1 MANSEKISEIID
13 PAAFKQ
19 LEDLL
24 KDLGIIQK
32 TFVGLTSDVA
42 NFNSEISK
50 SKSIG
55 EFTKATEAAA
65 DATNK
70 VVKAQEEQIKQAKKV
85 VEVEKEIIDS
95 TKQKILVNV
104 QDDKI
109 LKRVSGNLDQ
119 QIKRQLQL
127 KLELAAVKEEQKLLN
142 NTTASSAESVKSLS
156 NRLAGLTKDEALL
169 KNAIQ
174 QNNLEIRRS
183 VREQNAAEGS
193 SDALAARLDQLR
205 AAFRSLNKEERENV
219 EIGGV
224 LEAQIVA
231 LADEVAALDARQKVY
246 NRNVGNYGSALAGLG
261 GPIGGII
268 GNFTQMVEVADNL
281 NESMEKGEGGFS
293 TFTDGFKSI
302 TRAAWA
308 FIATPIGATIAGITA
323 ALLAAKG
330 WYDYNAGL
338 VEATRLTKQLTG
350 LSGDDLKSFRTEI
363 QATATVFDK
372 EFKEVL
378 LATNSVSK
386 QFGIGLQD
394 SLELIRKGFISGADA
409 NGEFLDQ
416 LREYPT
422 QLQSVGLNAK
432 ETISIITQ
440 NVKDG
445 IFSDKGIDAIKE
457 AGLRIR
463 EMPKSTADALKGIG
477 LSGEEIQKQ
486 LSEGTL
492 TVFEVIQQVSKRLSE
507 FPAQSSQVGAAIA
520 DIFGGAGED
529 AGLAYI
535 KTLADINTN
544 LDETVKKSGAVGE
557 AQQKQLEA
565 TEKLDKTF
573 AALFD
578 VTGGG
583 FELLLANTKLYATN
597 FSLSILENLVKAIN
611 FTVDFYNE
619 SEKLRGVIQTLAL
632 AFTTV
637 FNIVKTG
644 YQFMF
649 ESTKTIAQLIRA
661 AITGNFDD
669 IGKIL
674 VAAGKR
680 NAKLATDLGKTLG
693 NNLSDAYINTV
704 TGRLS
709 RVTLGLDT
717 TGASNI
723 PSGSNSGSTGGGYIP
738 TADADAA
745 AKKAA
750 EQAKKRVQAE
760 LALATYRA
768 TTLAE
773 IAKREAENIGV
784 SYDDRIIASERW
796 VEEQEKVLAAQRDQE
811 KQAAE
816 FPAER
821 ILAEEK
827 YTNELSKLK
836 KEQGAIIG
844 KAFEDELNNIKL
856 RIDEEDKLRIQQAAK
871 ENEALQDS
879 ENNATLLL
887 TKRFLDGEITQK
899 EFQQRRLDLQASYSQ
914 KYIQQEI
921 DEVQRL
927 IEVNKSRGLD
937 VAQQERDLAALKLK
951 LSKDVTSK
959 QIADAEKLL
968 EREKEINE
976 ARKEL
981 TQEISNLAFGLI
993 DARFERQQQEVE
1005 EQINNLDRRT
1015 QAEIN
1020 AVNQSTL
1027 TEEQKTIRIAQ
1038 IEAKAQVQR
1047 EQLEARQRQIQLKQ
1061 AKFDRAANIAGIV
1074 GNTARGV
1081 TSALAMFPPNI
1092 PLSILIGAIGAAQ
1105 IATVL
1110 AQPLPRFFTGTASS
1124 PEGFA
1129 HVGEKG
1135 TELMVDPSGKLM
1147 LTPNRDTVTYLQKGT
1162 QIIDAA
1168 KTKNILAGAAMNEAK
1183 EMGTFVSYNIDI
1195 DKVVK
1200 ATKESTKELKDA
1212 FNKRPEHRTILT
1224 KSGLRSMVARGNKWI
1239 AYKNRNIR

>member
-32 TFVGLTSDVA
+32 TFVGLTGDVA

-55 EFTKATEAAA
+55 EFSKATEAAA
-65 DATNK
+65 AATAK
-70 VVKAQEEQIKQAKKV
+70 VVKAQEEQVVQAKKV
-85 VEVEKEIIDS
+85 VEVEKQIVEA

-104 QDDKI
+104 QDDKV
-109 LKRVSGNLDQ
+109 LKQVNGGLDQ
-119 QIKRQLQL
+119 QIRRQLQL
-127 KLELAAVKEEQKLLN
+127 KLELAAVKEQQQLLN

-156 NRLAGLTKDEALL
+156 NRLAGLVKDEALL

-205 AAFRSLNKEERENV
+205 GAFRSLNAEERENAQ
-219 EIGGV
+219 IGGV

-231 LADEVAALDARQKVY
+231 LADELAALDARQKVY
-246 NRNVGNYGSALAGLG
+246 NRNVGNYTSALAGMG
-261 GPIGGII
+261 GPIGNII
-268 GNFTQMVEVADNL
+268 GQFGSLVEVSEKI
-281 NESMEKGEGGFS
+281 NENIENPEGFRI
-293 TFTDGFKSI
+293 FTEGLKSI

-330 WYDYNAGL
+330 WYDYNKGL
-338 VEATRLTKQLTG
+338 VEATRLTKQFTG
-350 LSGDDLKSFRTEI
+350 LSGDDLKSFRTEV

-372 EFKEVL
+372 DFKEVII
-378 LATNSVSK
+378 ASNAVAK
-386 QFGIGLQD
+386 QFGISQSESID
-394 SLELIRKGFISGADA
+394 LIRKGFVAGADA
-409 NGEFLDQ
+409 NSEFLDQ

-422 QLQSVGLNAK
+422 LLKEVGLSAE

-445 IFSDKGIDAIKE
+445 IYSDKGIDAIKE
-457 AGLRIR
+457 AGLSLR
-463 EMPKSTADALKGIG
+463 EMTKATALALDGIG
-477 LSGEEIQKQ
+477 LSSVGIQKE
-486 LSEGTL
+486 LTEGTT
-492 TVFEVIQQVSKRLSE
+492 TVFEVIQRVSNRLAELPS
-507 FPAQSSQVGAAIA
+507 QSTQVGTAIA
-520 DIFGGAGED
+520 DIFKGAGED
-529 AGLAYI
+529 AGLDYI
-535 KTLADINTN
+535 KTLGQINTN
-544 LDETVKKSGAVGE
+544 LDETVKKAGAVAE
-557 AQQKQLEA
+557 AELKQLEA

-597 FSLSILENLVKAIN
+597 FAIGVLENLVKAIN
-611 FTVDFYNE
+611 YTVEFYNA
-619 SEKLRGVIQTLAL
+619 SETLRGVIQTIGLSFKATFDIIS
-632 AFTTV
+632 AMYSF
-637 FNIVKTG
+637 I
-644 YQFMF
+644 F
-649 ESTKTIAQLIRA
+649 ENTKSIAQLFKA
-661 AITGNFDD
+661 AFTGNFDE
-669 IGKIL
+669 IGSIL
-674 VAAGKR
+674 VTAGKKNVKIAR
-680 NAKLATDLGKTLG
+680 DVGKDLANG
-693 NNLSDAYINTV
+693 LSDAYINTL

-709 RVTLGLDT
+709 KVTLGLDT
-717 TGASNI
+717 TGASNVAGTRS
-723 PSGSNSGSTGGGYIP
+723 SGPTGGDFVPKGN
-738 TADADAA
+738 AA
-745 AKKAA
+745 ADKKAA
-750 EQAKKRVQAE
+750 EQEKKRVQAE

-768 TTLAE
+768 TTMAE
-773 IAKREAENIGV
+773 IAKREAENIGM

-811 KQAAE
+811 LQAAQ

-821 ILAEEK
+821 ALAEEK

-856 RIDEEDKLRIQQAAK
+856 RISEEDRLRLEQASR
-871 ENEALQDS
+871 ENEALKNS
-879 ENNATLLL
+879 ENDATLLL

-899 EFQQRRLDLQASYSQ
+899 EFQQRRLDLQSSFSQ
-914 KYIQQEI
+914 QYIQQEI
-921 DEVQRL
+921 EEVQRL
-927 IEVNKSRGLD
+927 IEVNKIRGID
-937 VAQQERDLAALKLK
+937 VAQQERDLAALRLK
-951 LSKDVTSK
+951 LSKDVTDK
-959 QIADAEKLL
+959 QISDQEKLL

-976 ARKEL
+976 ARQEL
-981 TQEISNLAFGLI
+981 TQELGNLAFGLI

-1005 EQINNLDRRT
+1005 QQLENLDKQT

-1061 AKFDRAANIAGIV
+1061 AKFDRAQQVAGIIL
-1074 GNTARGV
+1074 NTARAV
-1081 TSALAMFPPNI
+1081 TAALPNI
-1092 PLSILIGAIGAAQ
+1092 PLSILVGAIGAAQ
-1105 IATVL
+1105 LGTAL
-1110 AQPLPRFFTGTASS
+1110 AAPLPRFFTGTESS

-1135 TELMVDPSGKLM
+1135 TELMVDPRGNLM
-1147 LTPNRDTVTYLQKGT
+1147 MTPNRDTVTYLEKGT
-1162 QIIDAA
+1162 QIFDAA
-1168 KTKNILAGAAMNEAK
+1168 KTRNIMANASMSGAK
-1183 EMGTFVSYNIDI
+1183 EMSTFVNYTVDI
-1195 DKVVK
+1195 DKMVK
-1200 ATKESTKELKDA
+1200 ATKDSTRELKEA

-1224 KSGLRSMVARGNKWI
+1224 KSGLRSMVTRGNKWI
-1239 AYKNRNIR
+1239 DYKNRNIR